1 MENKDMYTVNQP
13 VKRPVWK
20 NQEIIGYVTISLEDK
35 DFLNGIEGGFYL
47 GFTDEEHKILQN
59 GSENDLRNAG
69 FL

>member
-1 MENKDMYTVNQP
+1 MYTTNKP

-20 NQEIIGYVTISLEDK
+20 NHEIIGYVTISLEDK

-59 GSENDLRNAG
+59 GSEEELVHAG
-69 FL
+69 FIK

>member
-1 MENKDMYTVNQP
+1 MYTTNKP

-20 NQEIIGYVTISLEDK
+20 NHEIIGYVTISLEDK

-59 GSENDLRNAG
+59 GSEEELIQVD
-69 FL
+69 FIK

>member
-1 MENKDMYTVNQP
+1 MYTTNNP

-20 NQEIIGYVTISLEDK
+20 NHEIIGYVTISLEDK

-59 GSENDLRNAG
+59 GSEEELIQAG
-69 FL
+69 FIKQ

>member
-1 MENKDMYTVNQP
+1 MYTTNKP

-20 NQEIIGYVTISLEDK
+20 NHEIIGYVTISLEDK

-59 GSENDLRNAG
+59 GSEEELIQVG
-69 FL
+69 FIK